1 MLKTFFKV
9 LAILLAVVY
18 VFSFVLSLMALY
30 ASNVLISMRYHIRVD
45 LINSNNNNKIETSF
59 YSNGELIE
67 EDEYTYRILREKNFP
82 YQITFDEYDNM
93 PGSLIFKI
101 DVLKN
106 NGETLTQ
113 EINLD
118 KNRTG
123 SLTKLGY
130 TIDCET
136 GEITNTPENINEY
149 DISKTMQERL
159 AEIILMIR
167 NVSFVC
173 MILCI
178 IVCFIIK

>member
-9 LAILLAVVY
+9 FAIILAVIY
-18 VFSFVLSLMALY
+18 VFSFILSISVMY
-30 ASNVLISMRYHIRVD
+30 ASNALISSRYHIRVD
-45 LINSNNNNKIETSF
+45 LNNSNNNNKIETSF
-59 YSNGELIE
+59 YAKDEIVE
-67 EDEYTYRILREKNFP
+67 EDEYTYSILSEKSSP
-82 YQITFDEYDNM
+82 YQITIDEYDM
-93 PGSLIFKI
+93 SEALVVKI

-136 GEITNTPENINEY
+136 GEITNTPEKINDF
-149 DISKTMQERL
+149 DIAKTPQEKL
-159 AEIILMIR
+159 IEIILMVR
-167 NVSFVC
+167 NVSLACLIF
-173 MILCI
+173 CI

>member
-9 LAILLAVVY
+9 FAIILAVIY
-18 VFSFVLSLMALY
+18 VFSFILSISVMY
-30 ASNVLISMRYHIRVD
+30 ASNVLISSRYHIRVD
-45 LINSNNNNKIETSF
+45 LNNSNNNNKIETSF
-59 YSNGELIE
+59 YAKDEIVE
-67 EDEYTYRILREKNFP
+67 EDEYTYSILSKKSSP
-82 YQITFDEYDNM
+82 YQITIDEYDM
-93 PGSLIFKI
+93 PESLILKI
-101 DVLKN
+101 NVLKN

-136 GEITNTPENINEY
+136 GEITNTPEKINEF
-149 DISKTMQERL
+149 DIAKTLQERL
-159 AEIILMIR
+159 IEIILMVR
-167 NVSFVC
+167 NVSLACLIF
-173 MILCI
+173 CI

>member
-9 LAILLAVVY
+9 FAIILAVIY
-18 VFSFVLSLMALY
+18 VFSFILSISVMY
-30 ASNVLISMRYHIRVD
+30 ASNALISSRYHIRVD
-45 LINSNNNNKIETSF
+45 LNNSNNNNKIETSF
-59 YSNGELIE
+59 YAKDEIVE
-67 EDEYTYRILREKNFP
+67 EDEYTYSILSEKSFP
-82 YQITFDEYDNM
+82 YQITIDEYDM
-93 PGSLIFKI
+93 SEDLIVKI

-136 GEITNTPENINEY
+136 GEITNTPENINEN
-149 DISKTMQERL
+149 DIAKTMQERL